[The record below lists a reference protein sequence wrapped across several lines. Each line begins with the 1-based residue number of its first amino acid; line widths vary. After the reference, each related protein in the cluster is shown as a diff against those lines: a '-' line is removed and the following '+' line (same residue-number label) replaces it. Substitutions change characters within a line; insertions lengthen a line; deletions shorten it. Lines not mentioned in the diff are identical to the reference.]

1 MSRRAFWTTRGRSV
15 SSLLITFFLSAG
27 ILQAAVNV
35 GYYDMSLGSGNSN
48 QVPPITAAGQTAV
61 SLSDLQAA
69 DLAGIKVLF
78 VQNPS
83 NGSYGTEYLDLARQS
98 AIRTAVHDNGL
109 ILVIHDEYVSNGDG
123 TGGANTIL
131 PGGSGFVIRRDFTDP
146 NNIDVRD
153 SSTPVTNGGMGGTI
167 DNTSLDNGGFSD
179 HGYADASTLPA
190 GAKLILSRTDPNQI
204 VTFLYPFGNGAVL
217 YSTIPLDHFLMGAG
231 PNPPQAAFAG
241 TYAVNVVDYAARLA
255 QGVPDLG
262 VTLTDGVATAVPGTS
277 VTYTLVVKN
286 FGIGQSSG
294 SLVMDDFPP
303 ELTGVTWT
311 CTATAGSSCTAGG
324 VGDLTDAVSIPV
336 GGVLTYTATGVISP
350 SATGVLENVARVMPA
365 HGTDPI
371 PGNDSATDD
380 DALTPVSDLTLAK
393 AGPPSAGSGPVTYTL
408 TVRNAGPSD
417 AYGVSLA
424 DPTPP
429 GLTFTS
435 AGAPCTGGFP
445 CNLGTIAA
453 GGQATV
459 TTTFSLPSPY
469 LGPDPIINLAAATT
483 TSRDP
488 VPANNS
494 ARSTTPVGTPSADLA
509 VAVSGPPSAALSS
522 TVTFTVTVTNNGPHD
537 AQAVSLA
544 HTPPAGLLFTGA
556 TAPCAGGFPCSLG
569 TLNAGAAVTVKVT
582 FGIPGGYSGANPIVY
597 SATATSSTA
606 DPAPG
611 NNSAAAAVPLGAD
624 TADLTVAKTGPTSAA
639 LGTDAAY
646 ILVVT
651 NHGPAAATGVQ
662 LRDPAPAGLTFAAA
676 DPPCAA
682 GFPCALGTLALGQ
695 SVTVKATFHIPGGY
709 SGANPLANVAT
720 VVSDT
725 PEGSPGDNTA
735 TALTGI
741 GADAADLTL
750 TKMGPG
756 QVAAGSRLSYVL
768 LVTNKGPAT
777 AHGVSLA
784 ESAPASL
791 VFRGAT
797 APCASGFP
805 CNLGDLPAG
814 TTLAIGVSYDVRS
827 NHVTP
832 NPLVNTAAVSSADVD
847 PNPADNSAT
856 ASTTVVYDADLGVTK
871 TDGVA
876 QTSPGLPLTYTIVVT
891 NHGPSDVAGATVTDN
906 LPATLTGATWACAA
920 GSGASCT
927 ASGSGGINDTV
938 NLPAG
943 ASLTY
948 TLAATV
954 GAGASGSLANTATA
968 AVPGGVT
975 DPVAGN
981 NSATDTDAVVQP
993 ADLTVTKTGPASVT
1007 AGTNLAYTVTVKNQ
1021 GSGAATSVVLADPTP
1036 PGLTFVSASAPCA
1049 AGFPC
1054 ALADLPAGQSTPVTV
1069 TYAVP
1074 AGYMTPNPILN
1085 TASATTASP
1094 ESSTANNSATASTPV
1109 VLIANLAI
1117 TKTDGKNIV
1126 VPGDPVTYTIVV
1138 TNAGPSNAVNAS
1150 VVDNPPA
1157 LLQSVQWTCAATGG
1171 ASCGAASG
1179 SGAINT
1185 TPSIP
1190 VGGSVTYTLTATVDP
1205 AAQTAVVNTAT
1216 VSPPAGE
1223 TDPVPG
1229 NNTATDSDGVTPK
1242 ADLAI
1247 TKTDGLTAAVPGQP
1261 VTYAIVVSNLGPSNV
1276 TGATVQDVLPA
1287 ALQSPAWTCTGGG
1300 GAACGA
1306 PSGSGS
1312 TLTDSVNLPSGG
1324 TVTYTVSAT
1333 VSPSA
1338 TGTLTNT
1345 ATVTAP
1351 PTVLDPT
1358 LGNNSATDSEPLTRV
1373 ADLTLT
1379 ELGPGRVERGAPL
1392 SFTFTVTNA
1401 GPSDAAV
1408 TLTDPTPAGL
1418 TFATADAPC
1427 AGGFPCNLGTIAA
1440 GATLTF
1446 TATWTVPAAYAGPDP
1461 IVNVASVQSDASDP
1475 HPADDTAR
1483 SATAVARAPQAD
1495 LGITKTAPAV
1505 ASVGSTVT
1513 YRLTVT
1519 NNGPDDAQGVALA
1532 ESFPAGLSFVSA
1544 TAPCQAGFDC
1554 ALGTLN
1560 AGASR
1565 SVDVTLSIPAG
1576 YSGPSLIVNSAS
1588 VTATTADPTPGNN
1601 AANAITS
1608 LVASAIDLEVV
1619 KLAPVRVDRGQDLT
1633 YILKVTNHGP
1643 AAATNVFLAD
1653 PTPSGLT
1660 FAAATAPCAG
1670 GFPCFLDTLA
1680 AGQTVTVLATYH
1692 VPAGYAGPDPIV
1704 NSASATANEP
1714 DGVSGNDSAT
1724 VTTGVGHPSADL
1736 EVGETAPAQ
1745 AAAGSLLTAT
1755 ITVRNLGPGT
1765 ALATLL
1771 SDPTPAGTTFVSAS
1785 APCAGGFPCN
1795 LGDLAAGSA
1804 VTVTATFRPASSLAA
1819 GTVVTNTA
1827 SVAGSSVDPQPGNN
1841 SSQASTTIFLQG
1853 DLAVAETDGKTTAVP
1868 GSPVT
1873 YTIAV
1878 TNNGPSDAPGARV
1891 TDTFPTLLTGV
1902 SWTCSAS
1909 AGSSC
1914 AGGAA
1919 GAGNIDR
1926 TVNILAG
1933 GTVTYTATATVS
1945 PAATGTLANTAAV
1958 QAPAAVP
1965 DPVAG
1970 NNSATDT
1977 DTLTPQADLAIT
1989 KTDGKTTAA
1998 PGASVTYTIT
2008 VTNNGPSNASGVTVA
2023 DSFPGILSGITWTC
2037 TASAGSHCSAI
2048 GVGQILDVIDLASG
2062 GTAVY
2067 TATGTIS
2074 AAATGTLVNTA
2085 TVTAPAG
2092 VTELNPGNNSATD
2105 TDTLT
2110 PQADLAVTKDDG
2122 VTTATPGGQVTYV
2135 ITVTNNGPSDV
2146 AGATVTDSPPAVV
2159 TAASWTCTPS
2169 AGAHCA
2175 ASGNGGIADS
2185 VDLPAGR
2192 SVTYTLTVTINPA
2205 ATGTL
2210 TNQATV
2216 AAPAGV
2222 TDPTPGNN
2230 SATDSD
2236 TLSRRADLAVAL
2248 SDGRTA
2254 VSPGD
2259 TVTYVLV
2266 VTNNGPSNVAG
2277 ATVIDVPPASLTGAV
2292 WTCTPSLG
2300 AACTAAGNNNIVDT
2314 VSLPPGGTLTYQ
2326 LTATVAQGTLS
2337 PVINSAAAGV
2347 PAGTTDPVAAN
2358 NQATDQDTIAPVS
2371 DLGVTLTANQPVAQP
2386 GTNLVYTLK
2395 VTNAGP
2401 ANATNAQV
2409 TDTFP
2414 VAFTSPVWT
2423 CSASPGS
2430 TCPAGTGGGNL
2441 NALVTVAQGG
2451 TVTFTITGQVNAT
2464 PPPSITDSAS
2474 VTPPAGTPDPNS
2486 ANNTVSLTVPVGNRI
2501 FSDGFEAGNLTIWSG
2516 QTP

>member
-1 MSRRAFWTTRGRSV
+1 MSRRTIWASRRRGV
-15 SSLLITFFLSAG
+15 ASLLMVFFLGAG
-27 ILQAAVNV
+27 ALRAAVNV
-35 GYYDMSLGSGNSN
+35 GYYDMSMGSGDPN
-48 QVPPITAAGQTAV
+48 QVPPITAAGQTPV
-61 SLSDLQAA
+61 QLMDLQAA
-69 DLAGIKVLF
+69 DLAGVKVLV

-83 NGSYGTEYLDLARQS
+83 NGAYGAEYLSRLAVIQ
-98 AIRTAVHDNGL
+98 TAVANGL
-109 ILVIHDEYVSNGDG
+109 ILVIHDEYVSNEDG
-123 TGGANTIL
+123 TGGAKTIL

-153 SSTPVTNGGMGGTI
+153 NSTPVTDGTGAGGTI
-167 DNTSLDNGGFSD
+167 TSTSLDNGGFSD

-190 GAKLILSRTDPNQI
+190 GTKLILSRTDPSQI

-286 FGIGQSSG
+286 FGIGSASG
-294 SLVMDDFPP
+294 SVVMDDFPP

-311 CTATAGSSCTAGG
+311 CTATAGASCTAGG
-324 VGDLTDAVSIPV
+324 SGDLTDVVNVPV

-350 SATGVLENVARVMPA
+350 SATGTLENVARVMPA

-371 PGNDSATDD
+371 PSNDSATDD
-380 DALTPVSDLTLAK
+380 DTLTPVADLTLAK
-393 AGPPSAGSGPVTYTL
+393 AGPASAGSGPVTYTL
-408 TVRNAGPSD
+408 TVKNAGPSD

-429 GLTFTS
+429 GLTFSS
-435 AGAPCTGGFP
+435 ASALCAGGFP
-445 CNLGTIAA
+445 CSLGTIAA

-459 TTTFSLPSPY
+459 TVTFSLPSPY
-469 LGPDPIINLAAATT
+469 LGPDPIVNLAAATT

-509 VAVSGPPSAALSS
+509 AAVSGPPSAALSS

-606 DPAPG
+606 DPTPG
-611 NNSAAAAVPLGAD
+611 NNSASASVPLGAD
-624 TADLTVAKTGPTSAA
+624 TADLTVTKTGPTSAA
-639 LGTDAAY
+639 LGANVTY
-646 ILVVT
+646 TLVVT
-651 NHGPAAATGVQ
+651 NRGPAAATGIQ
-662 LRDPAPAGLTFAAA
+662 LRDPTPAGLTFVAA

-682 GFPCALGTLALGQ
+682 GFPCALGTLAAGQ
-695 SVTVKATFHIPGGY
+695 SITVKATFQIPAGY

-777 AHGVSLA
+777 AHAVSLA

-805 CNLGDLPAG
+805 CNLGNLPAG
-814 TTLAIGVSYDVRS
+814 TTLAIGVNYDVHS
-827 NHVTP
+827 NHVAP
-832 NPLVNTAAVSSADVD
+832 NPLVNTASVSSADAD
-847 PNPADNSAT
+847 PNPGDNSAM
-856 ASTTVVYDADLGVTK
+856 ASTTVVYRADLAVTK

-891 NHGPSDVAGATVTDN
+891 NNGPSDVAGATVTDN
-906 LPATLTGATWACAA
+906 VPAALTGVTWTCAA

-927 ASGSGGINDTV
+927 ASGSGSINDTV
-938 NLPAG
+938 NLAAG

-948 TLAATV
+948 TLTATV
-954 GAGASGSLANTATA
+954 GAGASGSLSNTATA
-968 AVPGGVT
+968 AVPGGVQ

-993 ADLTVTKTGPASVT
+993 ADLTVTKTGPASVA

-1021 GSGAATSVVLADPTP
+1021 GTGAATHVVLTDPTP
-1036 PGLTFVSASAPCA
+1036 PGLTFVSASGPCSA
-1049 AGFPC
+1049 FPC
-1054 ALADLPAGQSTPVTV
+1054 TLADLPAGQSSPSVTV

-1074 AGYMTPNPILN
+1074 AGYTTPNPIQN
-1085 TASATTASP
+1085 TASVTTDSP
-1094 ESSTANNSATASTPV
+1094 ETSTANNSATASTPV
-1109 VLIANLAI
+1109 VFIANLAI
-1117 TKTDGKNIV
+1117 TKTDGKNTV

-1150 VVDNPPA
+1150 VTDNPPA
-1157 LLQSVQWTCAATGG
+1157 LLQNVQWTCAAAGG
-1171 ASCGAASG
+1171 ASCGVASG
-1179 SGAINT
+1179 TVAINT

-1205 AAQTAVVNTAT
+1205 AAQTAVVNTAS

-1229 NNTATDSDGVTPK
+1229 NNNASDSDGVTPK

-1247 TKTDGLTAAVPGQP
+1247 TKTDGLSAAVPGRP

-1276 TGATVQDVLPA
+1276 TGATVQDAFPA
-1287 ALQSPAWTCTGGG
+1287 ALQSPAWTCAATG
-1300 GAACGA
+1300 GAACGS

-1312 TLTDSVNLPSGG
+1312 TLTDLINLPSGG
-1324 TVTYTVSAT
+1324 TVTYTVTAT

-1351 PTVLDPT
+1351 PTIFDPA
-1358 LGNNSATDSEPLTRV
+1358 LGNNTATDSEPLTRV

-1379 ELGPGRVERGAPL
+1379 KLGPGRVERGAPL
-1392 SFTFTVTNA
+1392 TFTFMVANA

-1495 LGITKTAPAV
+1495 LAISKTAPAV

-1519 NNGPDDAQGVALA
+1519 NNGPDDAQGVVLS
-1532 ESFPAGLSFVSA
+1532 ESIPAGLSFVSA
-1544 TAPCQAGFDC
+1544 TAPCQTGFDC

-1576 YSGPSLIVNSAS
+1576 YSGPSLIVNTAS

-1608 LVASAIDLEVV
+1608 LVASAIDLDVV
-1619 KLAPVRVDRGQDLT
+1619 KLAPVMVDRGQDLVYT
-1633 YILKVTNHGP
+1633 LKVTNHGP
-1643 AAATNVFLAD
+1643 ATATNVFLAD

-1660 FAAATAPCAG
+1660 FASATAPCAG
-1670 GFPCFLDTLA
+1670 GFPCFLNTLA

-1704 NSASATANEP
+1704 NTASATANEP

-1724 VTTGVGHPSADL
+1724 TTTGVGHPSADL
-1736 EVGETAPAQ
+1736 EVVKTAPAQ

-1755 ITVRNLGPGT
+1755 IVVRNLGPGT
-1765 ALATLL
+1765 ALATVL
-1771 SDPTPAGTTFVSAS
+1771 SDPTPTGTTFVSAS

-1804 VTVTATFRPASSLAA
+1804 VTVTATFKPASSLAA

-1827 SVAGSSVDPQPGNN
+1827 SVASNSVDPQTGNN
-1841 SSQASTTIFLQG
+1841 SSQASTTIFLQA
-1853 DLAVAETDGKTTAVP
+1853 DLAITKTDGKTTAVP
-1868 GSPVT
+1868 GSSVT
-1873 YTIAV
+1873 YTITV

-1891 TDTFPTLLTGV
+1891 TDTFPAILTGV

-1926 TVNILAG
+1926 TVNVLAG
-1933 GTVTYTATATVS
+1933 GTVTYTATATIS

-1989 KTDGKTTAA
+1989 KTDGKTTAV
-1998 PGASVTYTIT
+1998 PGGSVTYTIT

-2023 DSFPGILSGITWTC
+2023 DSFPGILSGVTWTC
-2037 TASAGSHCSAI
+2037 TASAGSHCSAS

-2067 TATGTIS
+2067 TATATIS
-2074 AAATGTLVNTA
+2074 AAATGTLANTA

-2092 VTELNPGNNSATD
+2092 VTELNPANNSATD

-2159 TAASWTCTPS
+2159 TAVSWTCTPS
-2169 AGAHCA
+2169 AGAHCT

-2185 VDLPAGR
+2185 VDLPAGK
-2192 SVTYTLTVTINPA
+2192 SVTYTLTATINPA

-2216 AAPAGV
+2216 AVPAGV

-2230 SATDSD
+2230 TATDSD
-2236 TLSRRADLAVAL
+2236 TLSRRADLAVTL
-2248 SDGRTA
+2248 TDGRTTI
-2254 VSPGD
+2254 SPGD
-2259 TVTYVLV
+2259 TVTYTLV
-2266 VTNNGPSNVAG
+2266 VTNNGPSNVTG
-2277 ATVIDVPPASLTGAV
+2277 ASVTDLRPSTLTGV
-2292 WTCTPSLG
+2292 SWTCTPSPGSVCQASGTGDVL
-2300 AACTAAGNNNIVDT
+2300 DT
-2314 VSLPPGGTLTYQ
+2314 VSLPVGGTLTYQ
-2326 LTATVAQGTLS
+2326 VTATVVQGTTGA
-2337 PVINSAAAGV
+2337 VVVTATVGV
-2347 PAGTTDPVAAN
+2347 PAGTTDPVGTN
-2358 NQATDQDTIAPVS
+2358 NQATDSDSIAPVA
-2371 DLGVTLTANQPVAQP
+2371 DLGVTLTADQTLAQP
-2386 GTNLVYTLK
+2386 STNLVYTLK

-2401 ANATNAQV
+2401 ANVTGARV

-2414 VAFTSPVWT
+2414 AAFTSPVWT
-2423 CSASPGS
+2423 CAATPGS

-2441 NALVTVAQGG
+2441 NALVNVAVGG
-2451 TVTFTITGQVNAT
+2451 TVTFTITGQVSAT
-2464 PPPSITDSAS
+2464 PPPSLTDSAS
-2474 VTPPAGTPDPNS
+2474 VAPPAGTTDPNN
-2486 ANNTVSLTVPVGNRI
+2486 ANDTVSLTLPVGNQI
-2501 FSDGFEAGNLTIWSG
+2501 FKDGFESGDLTAWSG
-2516 QTP
+2516 HTP